1 MAGRARKKAVCNTC
15 TLKLV
20 QTAYRRAPIF
30 RMVREPLK
38 WGIKVMAGLYR
49 IDPEEYEVRSPACFG
64 CLRFQKL
71 ALKEKSALFRRL
83 NALVNPL
90 FDALLAKIVTEEEMR
105 QATVHASQAMSGREN
120 RPQQGTSSPMASQ
133 K

>member
-1 MAGRARKKAVCNTC
+1 
-15 TLKLV
+15 
-20 QTAYRRAPIF
+20 
-30 RMVREPLK
+30 
-38 WGIKVMAGLYR
+38 MAGLYR